1 MTIIIATFTIFQII
15 KRKLV
20 LIIEEAVLCDIG
32 LCYFSINMIILT
44 QINYVSNQ
52 FKPLWM
58 TIIKATLIIL
68 QIQKQFFW

>member
-1 MTIIIATFTIFQII
+1 MTIIKASLIIFQII

-32 LCYFSINMIILT
+32 LCYLSINMIILT

-52 FKPLWM
+52 LKPLWM